1 MGIVNRKQRRT
12 ALLALLFVAA
22 FSVAILA
29 SDAELYFSS
38 DKNGEN
44 RVTQVSEGDE
54 IWIVV
59 QDGDEDID
67 CDVRDKIWT
76 DIKVMD
82 TKTGAHIVWRSYIDE
97 KGADVLLDDGVG
109 DTEHGEEGY
118 VPHQGHS
125 PGATA
130 GWLGGDFLEET
141 GASTGIFV
149 SRRAFQ
155 VGTRVSYSNDGR
167 NYTHIVGPY
176 TGIGPNV
183 TPTDFEWGNYLY
195 AEADGNDYG
204 DDRIWVDRA
213 GGFVL
218 ALDGVVDDRIPRI
231 TAGAATATAYL
242 PPGVGGSNEHDYMFG
257 RFENMDTL
265 IGMYVDQNDASD
277 VAITM
282 GKISDTEATIRWGM
296 DVYSDANEAA
306 TLLVEDA
313 DENVSCNDI
322 DRIPVFVIVNPGSW
336 NPQTPTSATD
346 FCELKRYGGVKDLNG
361 NVLESP
367 LVWYTMYDSGL
378 ETADVNLAADGSD
391 QPNADG
397 TYYIDYPVAGDGNV
411 TSFDTASASGVTRV
425 MFYADETGV
434 NTGVFQLN
442 FNSLLEDLGFESLNV
457 RDVLAAYYL
466 DPNDQDDF
474 CLALAYIE
482 EKQHSSL
489 RFTDASRA
497 DEEVFWLGR
506 DPVYVEVVDS
516 NANTDSCCPETVIVH
531 VCDPHEVD
539 DVEYLILDELSSNSS
554 VFFTNVGMKLISVWD
569 AMGTGDTAA
578 HGGYSLMLDNWS
590 LEAFNEDSVYVR
602 YNDVIYVERDIYAL
616 GDADT
621 GTVGATFGP
630 RIEQVRSANDVSFAV
645 FEVGDTQVYD
655 GEIVTMYFL
664 DRNGDRVAGYVN
676 SDCVFVEVVDP
687 DQDEDRN
694 RRERLSGFWDGFRI
708 GTTNGQEL
716 PFGPVDDPDN
726 HNADCGYFDIDT
738 HPVNTLLGDTNIFS
752 SGSYAKL
759 YVFNPRNGRWAPVD
773 LLETGIDSGS
783 FVSVTCI
790 DLVSQYDCAPS
801 LGVLPGDT
809 LIAAY
814 QDPSNHSDIAW
825 ISIKVGIGGAV
836 SYGST
841 ATFTDEAGN
850 DVAAY
855 VMGDP
860 MYVKVVDTSMSGAG
874 TIPDAVTLDGATH
887 DLAPLAGAPAGTF
900 ITGPIEVTTLP
911 GDTVTATYVDPA
923 DSTDTSTATVQI
935 VALELSVES
944 FYTAPN
950 PFSDVVSFAY
960 WGDGMAETMTVVVY
974 DLSGKAV
981 WRHTA
986 EDVLL
991 VEWDGTNERG
1001 ELLANGAYLYA
1012 IAATGGGHVFADKGT
1027 LFIYR

>member
-1 MGIVNRKQRRT
+1 MGIVNTEQRRT
-12 ALLALLFVAA
+12 ALITLLFVAA

-59 QDGDEDID
+59 QDPDEDID

-82 TKTGAHIVWRSYIDE
+82 TKTGAHIVWRSYFDQN
-97 KGADVLLDDGVG
+97 GADTDGDGAG
-109 DTEHGEEGY
+109 DALHGDIDY
-118 VPHQGHS
+118 VPHQGHF

-141 GASTGIFV
+141 NAATGLFV
-149 SRRAFQ
+149 SRRPFQ
-155 VGTRVSYSNDGR
+155 IGTRISYSNDGR
-167 NYTHIVGPY
+167 QYTHVVGPY
-176 TGIGPNV
+176 TGAGPNV
-183 TPTDFEWGNYLY
+183 EPTDFEWGNYLY
-195 AEADGNDYG
+195 AETDGNDYG

-218 ALDGVVDDRIPRI
+218 AVEGAGFDDRIPRV
-231 TAGAATATAYL
+231 TAWDASAVAYL
-242 PPGVGGSNEHDYMFG
+242 PPGVAGANEHDYMLG

-282 GKISDTEATIRWGM
+282 GKISDTEATVRWGVE
-296 DVYSDANEAA
+296 VYSDANEAA
-306 TLLVEDA
+306 ALIVEDA

-336 NPQTPTSATD
+336 NPQVPTSATD
-346 FCELKRYGGVKDLNG
+346 FCELKRYGGVGDLLG
-361 NVLESP
+361 TVLDSP

-378 ETADVNLAADGSD
+378 TTVDVNLAGDGSD
-391 QPNADG
+391 QPNVDG
-397 TYYIDYPVAGDGNV
+397 TYYIDYPVEGDNNV

-425 MFYADETGV
+425 MFYAEETGV
-434 NTGVFQLN
+434 DTGVFQLN
-442 FNSLLEDLGFESLNV
+442 FNSLLEDLGFNSLNV
-457 RDVLAAYYL
+457 RDVLVAYYL

-474 CLALAYIE
+474 ALALAYIE

-489 RFTDASRA
+489 RFTDASHA

-506 DPVYVEVVDS
+506 DPVYIEVTDS
-516 NANTDSCCPETVIVH
+516 NANTDACCPETVIVH

-539 DVEYLILDELSSNSS
+539 DVEYLILDELSSNSP

-569 AMGTGDTAA
+569 AMGTGDPAA
-578 HGGYSLMLDNWS
+578 HGGYSLQLDNWS

-621 GTVGATFGP
+621 ATPGAVFGP
-630 RIEQVRSANDVSFAV
+630 RIERVRSANDVSFAV

-655 GEIVTMYFL
+655 GETVTMYFL
-664 DRNGDRVAGYVN
+664 DRSGSRVTGYVN

-687 DQDEDRN
+687 DQDEDQN

-708 GTTNGQEL
+708 GTMNGQEL

-726 HNADCGYFDIDT
+726 HNGDCGYFDIDP
-738 HPVNTLLGDTNIFS
+738 HPVNTLLGDTNIHN

-759 YVFNPRNGRWAPVD
+759 YVFNPRNGRWAPFD
-773 LLETGIDSGS
+773 LLETGMDSGS
-783 FVSVTCI
+783 FVSVSCI
-790 DLVSQYDCAPS
+790 DLVSQYDCVPS

-809 LIAAY
+809 LIAVY

-825 ISIKVGIGGAV
+825 ISIKVAIGGAV
-836 SYGST
+836 AYGSST
-841 ATFTDEAGN
+841 TFTDEAGHA
-850 DVAAY
+850 VAAY
-855 VMGDP
+855 VVGDP
-860 MYVKVVDTSMSGAG
+860 MYVKVVDTSLSDAG
-874 TIPDAVTLDGATH
+874 TIPDAVTIDGVTY
-887 DLAPLAGAPAGTF
+887 DLMPLAGASAGTF
-900 ITGPIEVTTLP
+900 ITGPIELPVLP
-911 GDTVTATYVDPA
+911 GETVTATYVDPM
-923 DSTDTSTATVQI
+923 DPTDESTASVQI
-935 VALELSVES
+935 VALELCVDS

-950 PFSDVVSFAY
+950 PFSDIVSFAY
-960 WGDGMAETMTVVVY
+960 WGEGMAETMTVVVY
-974 DLSGKAV
+974 DLSGNAV
-981 WRHTA
+981 WRNTA
-986 EDVLL
+986 ENVLSI
-991 VEWDGTNERG
+991 EWSGHTEDGK
-1001 ELLANGAYLYA
+1001 LLANGPYLYA
-1012 IAATGGGHVFADKGT
+1012 IAATGGEQVFTDKGT